1 MDKDTAVRRTAQHDE
16 PINYETAKRVG
27 ELRKRLNL
35 TLHDCA
41 EYLGVPV
48 TTLIKWENGTRTP
61 GSSAQRLM
69 DILGMIEVMAPNIHE
84 HFGASTSCLTPR
96 LVRGGGREN

>member
-48 TTLIKWENGTRTP
+48 TTLIKWENGTRALHAP
-61 GSSAQRLM
+61 CLSARNTETAHQQ
-69 DILGMIEVMAPNIHE
+69 A
-84 HFGASTSCLTPR
+84 A
-96 LVRGGGREN
+96 